1 MTTAAAQPKRR
12 PTPPSPESVEGDLRR
27 VSALT
32 REMRTAERRIAD
44 AGRERRLLL
53 RDLRA
58 RHVPFRTLAEAAG
71 TTEHAIYKDL
81 RWGKTEAPGTAIPT
95 QS

>member
-1 MTTAAAQPKRR
+1 
-12 PTPPSPESVEGDLRR
+12 
-27 VSALT
+27 
-32 REMRTAERRIAD
+32 MRDAERRLVES
-44 AGRERRLLL
+44 GRERRVLL

-58 RHVPFRTLAEAAG
+58 RHVPFRALAEAAG

-81 RWGKTEAPGTAIPT
+81 RWGKFDVPEAAIPT

>member
-1 MTTAAAQPKRR
+1 MNSDTTPQRR
-12 PTPPSPESVEGDLRR
+12 PTPPPPEAIADDLRR
-27 VSALT
+27 VRLLT
-32 REMRTAERRIAD
+32 RQMRDAESRVATS
-44 AGRERRLLL
+44 GRERRRLL

-58 RHVPFRTLAEAAG
+58 KNVPFRTLAEAAG

-81 RWGKTEAPGTAIPT
+81 RWGKFDVPEAAIPT